1 MEKMTSL
8 QMVEGARSGR
18 IFTVEFIKRT
28 TGELRTMVCR
38 RGVRKGLTGKGMSYD
53 PLSKALL
60 TVWDV
65 QKGAYRMISLDRL
78 VRLRMGKRTYTW
90 NGRRFERVL
99 SNR

>member
-8 QMVEGARSGR
+8 QMVEGARTGR

-38 RGVRKGLTGKGMSYD
+38 RGVRKGLTGKGQPYD
-53 PLSKALL
+53 PLSRSLL

-65 QKGAYRMISLDRL
+65 QKGAYRMINLASL
-78 VRLRMGKRTYTW
+78 VRLRMGKRTYVW